1 MSIQDVFSY
10 LGLDAAPAG
19 ALWDMDGTIIDS
31 EEDWIRFSGVVVER
45 HGGSW
50 TTEDGEFIFGA
61 STQDHANRLVEA
73 VRRGSPSSPEPMELF
88 GELKDLMRTEA
99 YAEPELL
106 PGAHQVLAA
115 FREAGIA
122 QSLVTATPRDLVEP
136 ILANLPQQYF
146 DATVCGD
153 DGVPGKPDP
162 APYLL
167 GAKRL
172 GRAPETCIAFEDS
185 RTGLASARGSG
196 ARTYDVGEYR
206 VIQMAQLLAPGVSVH
221 NNRD

>member
-10 LGLDAAPAG
+10 LGLEVAPAG
-19 ALWDMDGTIIDS
+19 VLWDMDGTIIDS
-31 EEDWIRFSGVVVER
+31 EADWVRFSGVVVER
-45 HGGSW
+45 HGGTW
-50 TTEDGEFIFGA
+50 TDEDGVFIFGA

-73 VRRGSPSSPEPMELF
+73 VLRGAGSSPEPMELF
-88 GELKDLMRTEA
+88 AELKYLMRTEA

-106 PGAHQVLAA
+106 PGAHEVLAA
-115 FREAGIA
+115 MSEAGIA

-136 ILANLPQQYF
+136 ILANLPQKYF

-162 APYLL
+162 APYNL

-172 GRAPETCIAFEDS
+172 GLAAGECIAFEDS
-185 RTGLASARGSG
+185 RTGLAAARASG
-196 ARTYDVGEYR
+196 ATTFDVAEFPIAR
-206 VIQMAQLLAPGVSVH
+206 LAQLLSK
-221 NNRD
+221 N